1 MTTNRHLFSISFIFL
16 IVLLAIVAPIANAQ
30 DKTADTTPPATTN
43 DAKKDLM
50 SVEDVKAFFHGVHR
64 VSEEYQATLAGKGTP
79 QPDTD
84 KKDQA
89 EPVKAKPPTPDTDKK
104 DQAEPVKAK
113 PPTPDTDKKDQAKYT
128 TVPKPKIGEG
138 IDTGIAEYTSKP
150 EVTKDGGMDVT
161 ATYYT
166 PKPDVT
172 RGERISG
179 AEPLY
184 AAPTQSYHLPAPE
197 ITPVVI
203 PSATTYP
210 ISQPSQAGEGIG
222 IAGVT
227 SIIGTDTVLG
237 SSLQGLYVFA
247 KEATKTVADHKEILY
262 LLLILFVSAIF
273 AQIGGW
279 RVGLVG
285 LVGILLL
292 CAGITASTGIMIVP
306 TYVIFVIAIF
316 AVALVI
322 ISFTRTMGGG
332 S

>member
-104 DQAEPVKAK
+104 DQA
-113 PPTPDTDKKDQAKYT
+113 KYT

-203 PSATTYP
+203 PTVSQVQPPT
-210 ISQPSQAGEGIG
+210 SQPNINTGI
-222 IAGVT
+222 T
-227 SIIGTDTVLG
+227 SNITAIGGADTVLG
-237 SSLQGLYVFA
+237 SSLQGLSVFA
-247 KEATKTVADHKEILY
+247 KEATKTVVDHKEILY
-262 LLLILFVSAIF
+262 LLLILFVSAIV
-273 AQIGGW
+273 AQIGGS
-279 RVGLVG
+279 RIGF
-285 LVGILLL
+285 ISLLAMMAL
-292 CAGITASTGIMIVP
+292 AAGIQGAAGISILP
-306 TYVIFVIAIF
+306 TYVIFVVIIIAI
-316 AVALVI
+316 ALVI
-322 ISFTRTMGGG
+322 MAFTRVVQE
-332 S
+332 

>member
-79 QPDTD
+79 Q
-84 KKDQA
+84 
-89 EPVKAKPPTPDTDKK
+89 PDTDKK